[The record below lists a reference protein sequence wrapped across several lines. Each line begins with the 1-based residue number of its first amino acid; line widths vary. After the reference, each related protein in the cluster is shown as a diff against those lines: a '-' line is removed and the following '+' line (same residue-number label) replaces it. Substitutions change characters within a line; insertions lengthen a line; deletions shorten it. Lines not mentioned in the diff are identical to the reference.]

1 MWCTTKRAKNSHLR
15 QNAQIF
21 VDQLRRNDMLKWRW
35 WSWAKTRRVFISF
48 WIQPTTTM
56 FVSTKVFLAVSV
68 LATTLATPL
77 SQRAYIDELKASMAH
92 FAESW
97 ISI

>member
-1 MWCTTKRAKNSHLR
+1 
-15 QNAQIF
+15 
-21 VDQLRRNDMLKWRW
+21 
-35 WSWAKTRRVFISF
+35 
-48 WIQPTTTM
+48 M

-77 SQRAYIDELKASMAH
+77 SQHAYIDELKTSMAH

-97 ISI
+97 ISIENTINALPKEGATVEQYKV